1 MIKFLLRIACVFSN
15 ERVSIQREIIARVGK
30 KRGSWDMELEQLLHI
45 YDRLNGIVKKQ
56 ARNRSVRVSEIAFL
70 LRYPKSSLNL
80 KNGRKVPLNDLER
93 IRKQV

>member
-1 MIKFLLRIACVFSN
+1 MIEILLRIACLLSN
-15 ERVSIQREIIARVGK
+15 ERVSIQREIISRGAK

-45 YDRLNGIVKKQ
+45 YDTLNGIVKKQ